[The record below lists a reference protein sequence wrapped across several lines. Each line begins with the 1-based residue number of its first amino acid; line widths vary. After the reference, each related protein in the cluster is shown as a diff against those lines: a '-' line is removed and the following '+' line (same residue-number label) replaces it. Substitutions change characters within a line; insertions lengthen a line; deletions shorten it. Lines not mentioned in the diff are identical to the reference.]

1 MCKDIR
7 EDIFK
12 ESINYAYLSLIST
25 KINVGVIGGGKVG
38 YIKAKNFLAKNCNVE
53 VLSLDFINNFE
64 NLENVNLIKN
74 SYYEDFINNKHIVI
88 IATNDK
94 DLNERI
100 KKDCDKAYK
109 IYIYAEDY
117 LEGIAIAPVQRSLNN
132 ISFAI
137 NTNYGNPRGSL
148 ILAER
153 IMEVLKEYDEFI
165 GVSSLIRKSA
175 KEMSGKKSDII
186 NFVCSED
193 FKYIYEK
200 KKDKLVLEMFFGK
213 EIINKIYS
221 NL

>member
-38 YIKAKNFLAKNCNVE
+38 YIKAKNFLAKNCDVE

-148 ILAER
+148 ILAEK

-175 KEMSGKKSDII
+175 KEMSGKKSYII

>member
-12 ESINYAYLSLIST
+12 ESINYAYISLIST

-148 ILAER
+148 ILAEK
-153 IMEVLKEYDEFI
+153 IMGVLKEYDEFI